1 MKDPAFLFYSSDFL
15 TGTMFMSDEQVGKY
29 IRLICAQHQKGRLTE
44 KDMLHICKSYD
55 KDIFSKFTQD
65 EAGFYY
71 SERLE
76 VEIVKR
82 QKYSESRRSNRL
94 KGSKAKKEPKSYDT
108 TYDESYDEHMENEN
122 RNIDKKINTI
132 PELNVFLEYGLSLF
146 PEQTRNDYK
155 FSLQSKYESWV
166 DAKWR
171 DGHGKPIKN
180 WKLKVK
186 QIIPFLKPFNNG
198 SPADVD
204 LTQQALKRYGQ
215 G

>member
-108 TYDESYDEHMENEN
+108 HMMNHMM
-122 RNIDKKINTI
+122 NIWKMKIEI
-132 PELNVFLEYGLSLF
+132 
-146 PEQTRNDYK
+146 
-155 FSLQSKYESWV
+155 
-166 DAKWR
+166 
-171 DGHGKPIKN
+171 
-180 WKLKVK
+180 
-186 QIIPFLKPFNNG
+186 
-198 SPADVD
+198 
-204 LTQQALKRYGQ
+204 
-215 G
+215 